1 MTYNT
6 IKNDMKGFKMD
17 KNLII
22 EKTKKFVKD
31 KLYGEG
37 SGHDWWHIERVY
49 NMSKLLAS
57 SENTNNFI
65 VEMTALLHDI
75 DDWKF
80 SKGSETNTYV
90 TEEFLNSVNVDK
102 EDRIKIIDIIKTM
115 SFKGGVV
122 DSTQKTLEGMIVQDA
137 DRLDAIGAIG
147 VARTFAYGGNKNRQ
161 MYDPTIKP
169 IEFNSLEEVKNV
181 ENHTINHFYE
191 KLLKLKDL
199 MNTET
204 GKEIAN
210 RRHKFMEQFLDE
222 FYYEWNFGSE

>member
-1 MTYNT
+1 
-6 IKNDMKGFKMD
+6 MD
-17 KNLII
+17 KDLII
-22 EKTKKFVKD
+22 EKTKEFVKN

-37 SGHDWWHIERVY
+37 SGHDWFHIERVY
-49 NMSKLLAS
+49 NLSRFLAN
-57 SENTNNFI
+57 EEKADNFI

-80 SKGSETNTYV
+80 SNGTKTNTTI

-102 EDRIKIIDIIKTM
+102 ESINKIITIIKTM

-122 DSTQKTLEGMIVQDA
+122 NSTQNTIEGMIVQDA

-147 VARTFAYGGNKNRQ
+147 IARTFAYGGSKNRPI
-161 MYDPTIKP
+161 YDPNIAP
-169 IEFNSLEEVKNV
+169 INFTSLEEVKNA

-199 MNTET
+199 MNTDSS
-204 GKEIAN
+204 KIIAEK
-210 RRHKFMEQFLDE
+210 RHKFMEDFLKE
-222 FYYEWNFGSE
+222 FYSEWNFNY